1 MQIDNFV
8 QSDDVRGATNVS
20 PLVNDAMLAET
31 LKLKPNSS
39 SVGNLANILVKII
52 FKTDE
57 IVNRNCSGSSGKDKL
72 DQEKLM

>member
-39 SVGNLANILVKII
+39 SAGNLATKLVKII

-57 IVNRNCSGSSGKDKL
+57 IEIALAQV
-72 DQEKLM
+72 EKINWIRKNLTN